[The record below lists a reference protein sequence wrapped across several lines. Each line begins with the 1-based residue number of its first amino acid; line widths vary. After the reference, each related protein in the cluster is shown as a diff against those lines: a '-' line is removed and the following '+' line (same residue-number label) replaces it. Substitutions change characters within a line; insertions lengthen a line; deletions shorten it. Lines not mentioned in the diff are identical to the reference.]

1 LHVQSRTC
9 ASLPPCAGTRP
20 AKCSQRAGECN
31 HETER
36 FRTRLLQRAGG
47 CPLACPVSPP
57 INLGRRAPVSECPCL
72 CPSVRVCVR
81 VHARG
86 GPSPGPPAGRRMPSR
101 TPEARGVGR
110 AFRGPDT
117 RSRPACARRRRVP
130 SARRRAQSSAGH
142 ACVARRPRRGGR
154 HSREAVCLLVLS
166 DPMILSDS
174 IVIHWYWRSVAMLRD
189 SDSSPRPQR
198 AAPST
203 GMDPARRGAA
213 DPAGAAPTSAL

>member
-1 LHVQSRTC
+1 M
-9 ASLPPCAGTRP
+9 PC
-20 AKCSQRAGECN
+20 
-31 HETER
+31 
-36 FRTRLLQRAGG
+36 
-47 CPLACPVSPP
+47 VSP

-72 CPSVRVCVR
+72 CPSVR
-81 VHARG
+81 ARG
-86 GPSPGPPAGRRMPSR
+86 GPSPGPPAGRGMQVHSRKGGRGMPSR
-101 TPEARGVGR
+101 TPEPRGVGR
-110 AFRGPDT
+110 AFRGLDT

-154 HSREAVCLLVLS
+154 HSREVVCLLVLS

-174 IVIHWYWRSVAMLRD
+174 IVIHRYWRSVAILSD
-189 SDSSPRPQR
+189 SDSSQRPQR